1 MADKGGFPHYLLKE
15 IFEQPK
21 GLRDTI
27 EPRVSLE
34 EAVVRLDDVRIST
47 DELRALRRINIVASG
62 TSRHAGMAGQY
73 MIQDLV
79 NIPVDVD
86 YASEF
91 EYRNPLIGP
100 GELTIV
106 ITQSGETADTTA
118 AQREAKAKGSRT
130 IAISNVVDS
139 TIAREADGV
148 LYTHAGPE
156 ISIASTKAFTA
167 QMAVLYLFALYLG
180 QVRGKFAKEQRREYI
195 RELLDLPGKM
205 EVLLKSAPAACEQL
219 AEKYY
224 KVQDFLFMGR
234 AIHYPV
240 AMDGRSSDVLRG
252 LLAGGDCEIGA
263 HHHVWETPP
272 CTVEDIR
279 KHPYASALPRSQF
292 EQQLASLTNAIAA
305 AVGVKP
311 VTYRSGRFGFSAD
324 HVAGL
329 ERLGY
334 LVESSVAPLFYESH
348 KGGPEFVEAPLTPYF
363 LAYDSATRPG
373 TSGVLE
379 VPVSCALDRRLPRR
393 SRGRFC
399 ALRRR
404 AVRRSIR
411 CGSRAARAPARAP
424 RRNRSGRSDTTR
436 AARRRRARWPR
447 SARRV
452 DPRIAGEAGWT
463 RTGDA

>member
-1 MADKGGFPHYLLKE
+1 MPDKGGFPHYMLKE
-15 IFEQPK
+15 IFDQPQ

-27 EPRVSLE
+27 NPRVSLE
-34 EAVVRLDDVRIST
+34 DAVVRLDDVRISPE
-47 DELRALRRINIVASG
+47 ELRALRRINIVASG

-180 QVRGKFAKEQRREYI
+180 QVRGKFAKEKRREYI
-195 RELLDLPGKM
+195 RELLDLPGLV
-205 EVLLKSAPAACEQL
+205 ETVLKTAPDCERL

-224 KVQDFLFMGR
+224 RVQDFLFVGR
-234 AIHYPV
+234 AIHYPI
-240 AMDGRSSDVLRG
+240 AMDGALKLKEVSYIHAEGYPTGETKHGPQAMIDENLPVVIVATCDRSDPGSVLRYEKNV
-252 LLAGGDCEIGA
+252 AN
-263 HHHVWETPP
+263 
-272 CTVEDIR
+272 IR
-279 KHPYASALPRSQF
+279 GFKQQSARVI
-292 EQQLASLTNAIAA
+292 AIATE
-305 AVGVKP
+305 GDEQMH
-311 VTYRSGRFGFSAD
+311 RLAD
-324 HVAGL
+324 HTIFVPHTAELLSPILEIVPLQLFAYYMTVKKGL
-329 ERLGY
+329 DVDRPRN
-334 LVESSVAPLFYESH
+334 LVKSVS
-348 KGGPEFVEAPLTPYF
+348 VE
-363 LAYDSATRPG
+363 
-373 TSGVLE
+373 
-379 VPVSCALDRRLPRR
+379 
-393 SRGRFC
+393 
-399 ALRRR
+399 
-404 AVRRSIR
+404 
-411 CGSRAARAPARAP
+411 
-424 RRNRSGRSDTTR
+424 
-436 AARRRRARWPR
+436 
-447 SARRV
+447 
-452 DPRIAGEAGWT
+452 
-463 RTGDA
+463 